1 MTLSWDLFII
11 VCFAVMAGMGAVLGR
26 GKALNILLGSFMGY
40 VVATELGI
48 LVFDQAKRFSHT
60 ESFSLFLV
68 KLALFFAIIIVLN
81 AKTELGG
88 KGGDDSSLVVNLIY
102 GFLAAGFMATAIL
115 SFLEPSEKASLLSS
129 SNILAQID
137 NFKLIWIVAPI
148 GFLFVAD
155 FLKGKVSKS

>member
-11 VCFAVMAGMGAVLGR
+11 VGFAIMAGVGALLGR

-40 VVATELGI
+40 VVATELGA
-48 LVFDQAKRFSHT
+48 LVLDQAKRFSHT

-68 KLALFFAIIIVLN
+68 KVALFFAIIVILN

-88 KGGDDSSLVVNLIY
+88 KGGDDSSMAINLIY
-102 GFLAAGFMATAIL
+102 GFLAAGFMTTAIL
-115 SFLEPSEKASLLSS
+115 SFLEPAEKANLLASS
-129 SNILAQID
+129 GLLTKID
-137 NFKLIWIVAPI
+137 QLKLIWIVAPI

-155 FLKGKVSKS
+155 FLKGKLVK